1 MNRVHRY
8 LAVLI
13 VLASASI
20 ACGFGISS
28 AKPTDT
34 PTPVPTETVE
44 PQKNSIDDVLDAAA
58 TPGEIKLVIDEDQ
71 LTSIVAGEIRK
82 QDDVPI
88 SNPQVRLRNG
98 QIQFNA
104 TVEQQGIS
112 LPAEV
117 VMNVQPDM
125 NGHPDFKV
133 VSATIGPFPLPA
145 DVKSQLETALDVAF
159 TEEIESRAP
168 NTRIESIVIADGVM
182 TVIGRTG

>member
-71 LTSIVAGEIRK
+71 LTTLTRAMCDVVAEIGE
-82 QDDVPI
+82 Q
-88 SNPQVRLRNG
+88 
-98 QIQFNA
+98 
-104 TVEQQGIS
+104 
-112 LPAEV
+112 
-117 VMNVQPDM
+117 
-125 NGHPDFKV
+125 
-133 VSATIGPFPLPA
+133 
-145 DVKSQLETALDVAF
+145 
-159 TEEIESRAP
+159 
-168 NTRIESIVIADGVM
+168 
-182 TVIGRTG
+182 